1 MKDDRQEFLNA
12 FEKIR
17 HCFCVAF
24 LLRHRFQMASCRSTT
39 AGTTVIF
46 FSADSQQQTVTTE
59 AFHQEML
66 QMAQK
71 KKNPEMHQNFLVAL
85 MSSLVAVSFHY
96 IS

>member
-1 MKDDRQEFLNA
+1 MHLKRSAIVFVL
-12 FEKIR
+12 
-17 HCFCVAF
+17 HSSCV
-24 LLRHRFQMASCRSTT
+24 
-39 AGTTVIF
+39 TVSRWPAADQQQQVPQNNHFDKPDF